1 MKLDRIE
8 TSFEDRRGKI
18 IDIISHENM
27 NAATLITF
35 CVGAVRANHYHDH
48 TIQWN
53 YIISGKIRAII
64 ENNVHERNEIIL
76 NPGDLLKITEGER
89 HAFKSLEDSVMLVFS
104 RGPRGGKDYETDTI
118 RLSDP
123 LTE

>member
-18 IDIISHENM
+18 IDIVSNEIM

-35 CVGAVRANHYHDH
+35 SAGAIRANHYHNH

-53 YIISGKIRAII
+53 YVISGKIFVII
-64 ENNVHERNEIIL
+64 ENSNHERNEIIL
-76 NPGDLLKITEGER
+76 NPGELLKITEGEK
-89 HAFKSLEDSVMLVFS
+89 HAFKSLEDSIMLVFS
-104 RGPRGGKDYETDTI
+104 QGPRGGKDYESDTI

-123 LTE
+123 LIE

>member
-1 MKLDRIE
+1 MKLDHIE

-18 IDIISHENM
+18 IDILCHETL
-27 NAATLITF
+27 NAATIITF
-35 CVGAVRANHYHDH
+35 NDGAIRGNHYHNH

-53 YIISGKIRAII
+53 YIISGRISAIV
-64 ENNVHERNEIIL
+64 ENNEHERNEIIL
-76 NPGDLLKITEGER
+76 NPGDLLKIIESEK

-104 RGPRGGKDYETDTI
+104 QGPRGGKEYETDTF

-123 LTE
+123 LIS

>member
-1 MKLDRIE
+1 MKIDHIE

-18 IDIISHENM
+18 IDIVSNETM

-35 CVGAVRANHYHDH
+35 SAGAIRANHYHNH

-64 ENNVHERNEIIL
+64 ENNVPERNELIL
-76 NPGDLLKITEGER
+76 YPGDLLKIFEGEK

-104 RGPRGGKDYETDTI
+104 QGPRGGKDYETDTN

-123 LTE
+123 LIV

>member
-8 TSFEDRRGKI
+8 TSFEDVRGKI
-18 IDIISHENM
+18 IDIVSNETM

-35 CVGAVRANHYHDH
+35 SAGAIRANHYHNH

-53 YIISGKIRAII
+53 YIISGRINVII

-76 NPGDLLKITEGER
+76 NPGDLLKITEDEK
-89 HAFKSLEDSVMLVFS
+89 HAFKSLEDSVMLVFTQ
-104 RGPRGGKDYETDTI
+104 GPRGGKDYETDTI

-123 LTE
+123 LIV

>member
-1 MKLDRIE
+1 MILDRIE

-18 IDIISHENM
+18 IDIVSNETM

-35 CVGAVRANHYHDH
+35 GAGAIRANHYHNH

-53 YIISGKIRAII
+53 YIISGRIHVII

-104 RGPRGGKDYETDTI
+104 QGPRGGKDYETDTI
-118 RLSDP
+118 RLSAP
-123 LTE
+123 LIE

>member
-1 MKLDRIE
+1 MILDRIE

-18 IDIISHENM
+18 IDIVSHETM

-35 CVGAVRANHYHDH
+35 SVGAVRANHYHNH

-64 ENNVHERNEIIL
+64 ENNEHERNEIIL
-76 NPGDLLKITEGER
+76 NPGDLLTITEGEK

-104 RGPRGGKDYETDTI
+104 QGPRGGKDYETDTI
-118 RLSDP
+118 RLSAP
-123 LTE
+123 LIE